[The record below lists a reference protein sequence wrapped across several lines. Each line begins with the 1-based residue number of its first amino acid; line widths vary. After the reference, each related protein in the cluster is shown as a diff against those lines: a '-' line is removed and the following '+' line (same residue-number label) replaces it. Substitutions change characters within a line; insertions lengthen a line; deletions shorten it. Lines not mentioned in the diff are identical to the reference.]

1 MSCRTYRLERQ
12 SMIKIAKQHKDEPG
26 PLKFAHL
33 FKNATTVDEILKFL
47 EKTGIATRNWLQNQ
61 GRMKEK
67 GVDEGVEE
75 GEE

>member
-1 MSCRTYRLERQ
+1 MSYRTYRLERQ
-12 SMIKIAKQHKDEPG
+12 SIIRIAKQHKDEPG

-47 EKTGIATRNWLQNQ
+47 KKTEIATRNWLQNQ
-61 GRMKEK
+61 GRTEEK
-67 GVDEGVEE
+67 RVDEGIKE